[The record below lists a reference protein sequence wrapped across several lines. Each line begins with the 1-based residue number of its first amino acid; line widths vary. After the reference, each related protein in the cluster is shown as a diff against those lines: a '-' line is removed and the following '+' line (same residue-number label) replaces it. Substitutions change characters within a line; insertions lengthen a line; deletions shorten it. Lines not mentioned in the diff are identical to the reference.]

1 MKKISKIQGIVAPLK
16 AANVD
21 TDVIMPKQF
30 LKSIRKTGYGQHLFD
45 AWRYEDLGVLG
56 MDCSKRPLR
65 ESFVLNRPEYQQAKI
80 LLAEDNFGCG
90 SSREHAV
97 WGILEFGLEAV
108 IAPSFA
114 DIFYNNAIK
123 NGLLPVVMEEKH
135 IVELFQF
142 CQNNAGLEMV
152 IDLKP
157 QTLAYAGK
165 TVEFEIDQA
174 SKHKL
179 LEGLDDIALT
189 LKFADQIKS
198 YEKNRQTKEPWI
210 FVGV

>member
-1 MKKISKIQGIVAPLK
+1 MKKISQIQGIVAPLK

-45 AWRYEDLGVLG
+45 AWRYDDLGVLG

-65 ESFVLNRPEYQQAKI
+65 ENFVLNRPEYQQAKI

-123 NGLLPVVMEEKH
+123 NGLLPVVIEEKH
-135 IVELFQF
+135 IVELFKI
-142 CQNNAGLEMV
+142 CENKAGLEMV
-152 IDLKP
+152 IDLKS
-157 QTLAYAGK
+157 QTLSYADK
-165 TVEFEIDQA
+165 TVEFEIDA
-174 SKHKL
+174 ANKHKL

-189 LKFADQIKS
+189 LKFADKIKN
-198 YEKNRQTKEPWI
+198 YEKERQKKEPWI
-210 FVGV
+210 FIGV

>member
-56 MDCSKRPLR
+56 MDCSKRPLK
-65 ESFVLNRPEYQQAKI
+65 ENFVLNKPEYQNAKI

-123 NGLLPVVMEEKH
+123 NGLLPVVIEEKH
-135 IVELFQF
+135 IVDLFKLYENKVEQ
-142 CQNNAGLEMV
+142 EMV
-152 IDLKP
+152 IDLNS
-157 QTLAYAGK
+157 QTLFYDDK
-165 TVEFEIDQA
+165 RLEFEIDA
-174 SKHKL
+174 ANKHKL

-189 LKFADQIKS
+189 LKYTDQIKS

-210 FVGV
+210 FVGI